1 MFLPFW
7 GGKGQIHRLLE
18 LVKLLLAGLAVFQVL
33 LYQGRGVGGGDAVV
47 VQGQQVL
54 DDFASDFHSNASFI
68 FILAR

>member
-1 MFLPFW
+1 M
-7 GGKGQIHRLLE
+7 Q
-18 LVKLLLAGLAVFQVL
+18 LVELLLAGLAVFQVL

-54 DDFASDFHSNASFI
+54 DDFACDFHSNASFI

>member
-1 MFLPFW
+1 M
-7 GGKGQIHRLLE
+7 QAVEH
-18 LVKLLLAGLAVFQVL
+18 LLAGLAVFQVL

-54 DDFASDFHSNASFI
+54 DDFACNFHSNASFI

>member
-1 MFLPFW
+1 M
-7 GGKGQIHRLLE
+7 Q
-18 LVKLLLAGLAVFQVL
+18 LVELLLAGLAVFQVL